1 MNKLLFLGKGL
12 LLLCFFATQLVTAQT
27 VSTDYATQINS
38 TFSNLDKTRIPH
50 KLLVDYAMEF
60 EELSNFNGVLTS
72 NNITNKGTYTGI
84 YNTLLMARVN
94 ANVTG
99 LVNPTIFKNNWDN
112 LRQTNKI
119 VLSGLYYKYNEFKPN
134 APNNTIT
141 ITNGKLYD
149 KFVGG
154 IWQNPYD
161 EKQVFAVTAPI
172 VKYNSLSM
180 QVQLPTALWY
190 TNQASN
196 VQSIE
201 IDFNDGLG
209 YQTVTFGQI
218 KNVAYTTAGLKEW
231 KYKLTLTNNQILY
244 SHSKI
249 QIDADIPPIVAAT
262 FRRTITQPC
271 SQNAFGVDEVDF
283 NGTRQYVGTS
293 NQAIL

>member
-1 MNKLLFLGKGL
+1 MYEYIDGNYYGGYSFNAFNPTNTSSTHTGKLTITKLDTVNHIVSGTFWFDILDYQGNLHQIREGRFDYAIHKLVTFKHNYIMNKLLFLGKGL
-12 LLLCFFATQLVTAQT
+12 LLLLFYKQLVTAQT

-134 APNNTIT
+134 AP
-141 ITNGKLYD
+141 K
-149 KFVGG
+149 
-154 IWQNPYD
+154 
-161 EKQVFAVTAPI
+161 
-172 VKYNSLSM
+172 
-180 QVQLPTALWY
+180 
-190 TNQASN
+190 
-196 VQSIE
+196 
-201 IDFNDGLG
+201 
-209 YQTVTFGQI
+209 
-218 KNVAYTTAGLKEW
+218 
-231 KYKLTLTNNQILY
+231 
-244 SHSKI
+244 
-249 QIDADIPPIVAAT
+249 
-262 FRRTITQPC
+262 
-271 SQNAFGVDEVDF
+271 
-283 NGTRQYVGTS
+283 
-293 NQAIL
+293 